1 MKKVLI
7 IDDCA
12 AITKF
17 FKRFVRKLFYAH
29 IDVCTDV
36 HDLQEFLEIHDYDVI
51 LTDIG
56 MPYGGPLPIIKGFAP
71 KSSCIVIVSAMNVDK
86 LLQAQKDLID
96 EGFERVD
103 WLQKPITLDK
113 LKGLLENE

>member
-7 IDDCA
+7 IDDCPE
-12 AITKF
+12 ITRF

-29 IDVCTDV
+29 IDVCCDV
-36 HDLQEFLEIHDYDVI
+36 HDLQEFLEINDYDVI
-51 LTDIG
+51 LTDLG
-56 MPYGGPLPIIKGFAP
+56 MPYGGPLPILNGYAP
-71 KSSCIVIVSAMNVDK
+71 KDACIVIVSAMNVDK
-86 LLQAQKDLID
+86 LIQAQNELID